1 MNVNVDLNGEK
12 VTWPSPPFE
21 PSLGV
26 NGLYVFIKIST
37 TIVLL
42 DESKNKLGKKMAY
55 ALRGIMDISLSSDEN
70 YLAIHEDTE
79 SLYLEMSKYWTKI
92 LLDNGGKIGQSP
104 VVVTPESVI
113 LPDGKTITERY
124 KGIEE
129 DGVNHLMELIMKLG
143 DSESIFPNNKDMIRR
158 CVVFSPLIWGVYVA
172 SLREDYMD
180 RMLDII
186 NNRLDIMSK

>member
-143 DSESIFPNNKDMIRR
+143 DSESIFPDNKDMIRR
-158 CVVFSPLIWGVYVA
+158 CVVFSPLIWGVYIA

>member
-129 DGVNHLMELIMKLG
+129 DGVNHLMELIVNLG
-143 DSESIFPNNKDMIRR
+143 DPESIFTDNKDMIRR
-158 CVVFSPLIWGVYVA
+158 CVVFSPLIWGVYIA